1 MTDNRPAS
9 DKMRFMR
16 KPIFSILL
24 PALAIAVAGCRNQ
37 GDNVQGEQARA
48 LYERSVR
55 IIVKYTDSLAQAHDS
70 ATILRMDKNYDEE
83 LTKLNYDYPSDTD
96 LAISE
101 GENDTLANLTLK
113 YVSLRDSLLY
123 RLAHP
128 LVLRNDSL
136 PSDTAIN
143 RQQD

>member
-1 MTDNRPAS
+1 MTGNRPAS
-9 DKMRFMR
+9 DKTRFKR

-24 PALAIAVAGCRNQ
+24 PALAIAVSGCRNQ
-37 GDNVQGEQARA
+37 GDNGQGEQARA
-48 LYERSVR
+48 LYERSAR

-136 PSDTAIN
+136 PADTIPAKP
-143 RQQD
+143 

>member
-1 MTDNRPAS
+1 
-9 DKMRFMR
+9 MR

-24 PALAIAVAGCRNQ
+24 PALAIAAAGCRNQ
-37 GDNVQGEQARA
+37 GDHGQGEQARA
-48 LYERSVR
+48 LYERSAR

-70 ATILRMDKNYDEE
+70 ATILRMDK
-83 LTKLNYDYPSDTD
+83 NYDYPSDTD

-136 PSDTAIN
+136 PSDTVPAKP
-143 RQQD
+143 